1 MQSLL
6 HSNATISDGSDVAVI
21 SESDVMADAIE
32 RAGSTEK
39 DAIIKALGD
48 TTSFTGIAGP
58 VSFTDKNT
66 LARSNF
72 VTLIAKDGKWVLS
85 E

>member
-32 RAGSTEK
+32 LSVLYSVQGT
-39 DAIIKALGD
+39 
-48 TTSFTGIAGP
+48 P
-58 VSFTDKNT
+58 VCM
-66 LARSNF
+66 
-72 VTLIAKDGKWVLS
+72 VI
-85 E
+85 